1 MFQITKFLLYSNH
14 SVQMHSAIPLFLF
27 QSSFSEPSTPGN
39 DLGHG
44 TRTND
49 LAQRNLATTIGTTT
63 SLSKSE
69 TETSKLFDGTRSTT
83 ENKPYSAL
91 PRSETPKN
99 INEIYNGVP
108 STPTGQTL
116 YKESIPMQESIVDV
130 EQEHRLSLSEM
141 GFERVPASSALA
153 HTGTSQQNDLIV
165 FNSLA
170 PDAQKKE
177 VSLLF
182 MTILFIF
189 FKCIILIICQCKC
202 YLLELQS
209 HTRFSWKKSTVAQK
223 NISKT
228 LEKKRRI
235 LALVD
240 FFLSNFKQITVM
252 TSMKP
257 LSIVPKAA

>member
-99 INEIYNGVP
+99 I
-108 STPTGQTL
+108 TGQTL

-153 HTGTSQQNDLIV
+153 HTATSQQNDLIV

-170 PDAQKKE
+170 PNVQKIE
-177 VSLLF
+177 VSILF

-189 FKCIILIICQCKC
+189 SNAS
-202 YLLELQS
+202 YLS
-209 HTRFSWKKSTVAQK
+209 FVCVNVTY
-223 NISKT
+223 
-228 LEKKRRI
+228 
-235 LALVD
+235 
-240 FFLSNFKQITVM
+240 
-252 TSMKP
+252 
-257 LSIVPKAA
+257 